1 MDLFWM
7 LVIGLVVG
15 IAARLLLPG
24 RAGGLLMTITLGLG
38 GAVGAGFLCRSFGWH
53 PAPLSGPSI
62 IASIFGAMLV
72 LIVFGLVAHRH
83 VNFPA

>member
-1 MDLFWM
+1 MDLLWI

-38 GAVGAGFLCRSFGWH
+38 GSIGAGFLGRSFGWY

-62 IASIFGAMLV
+62 VASVFGAMLV
-72 LIVFGLVAHRH
+72 LVVFGLIAHRRL
-83 VNFPA
+83 NFPA